1 MLVTQICFYKVFFM
15 SKSKKDLSLFIKDS
29 LKEKL
34 CLNCGFPNRE
44 SDSHCIYCKN
54 SFLREGDFI
63 SWVKNTY
70 YIFRWRWQ
78 VKQRKNRVDSSLE
91 FFMPN
96 LKLLGYIFIGVM
108 LSTSGLYL
116 LSDAL
121 AESSFSSG
129 IMASLFLFYGIF
141 TLKSVLMKK

>member
-1 MLVTQICFYKVFFM
+1 M
-15 SKSKKDLSLFIKDS
+15 SKPKKDQSLFTTDS
-29 LKEKL
+29 LNEKL

-54 SFLREGDFI
+54 SFLREGDLI

-78 VKQRKNRVDSSLE
+78 VKQRKNRLDSSLE
-91 FFMPN
+91 FFMLN

-108 LSTSGLYL
+108 LSASGLYI

-129 IMASLFLFYGIF
+129 IIASLFLFYGIF
-141 TLKSVLMKK
+141 TLKSVFIKK